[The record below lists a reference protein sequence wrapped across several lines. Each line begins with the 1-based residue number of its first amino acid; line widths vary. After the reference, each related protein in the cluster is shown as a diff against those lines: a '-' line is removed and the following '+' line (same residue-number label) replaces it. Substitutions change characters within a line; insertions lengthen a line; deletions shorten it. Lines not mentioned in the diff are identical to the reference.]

1 MQTTTDLLYS
11 LYLDP
16 IAHAFFSAPAKVYDF
31 ERHCSFGTVCLY
43 LMMFDIRETEGY
55 QPPELMIQNYMDW
68 ENNTIKKFIK

>member
-1 MQTTTDLLYS
+1 MPGHEIMIICFLFLK
-11 LYLDP
+11 YLDP

-55 QPPELMIQNYMDW
+55 QPPELMIQNYMD
-68 ENNTIKKFIK
+68 